1 MASILS
7 SKLADSLLTFCLLT
21 EVYTN
26 VAQKANKNYFKISKK
41 LTDPFDEGALHFW
54 RGMNNLFLSKFLISM
69 KNTVQQQQSTFWS
82 D

>member
-21 EVYTN
+21 EVYTI

-41 LTDPFDEGALHFW
+41 LTDFFDEGGTA
-54 RGMNNLFLSKFLISM
+54 FLERHE
-69 KNTVQQQQSTFWS
+69 
-82 D
+82 

>member
-21 EVYTN
+21 EVYTI

-41 LTDPFDEGALHFW
+41 LPDLFDEGGTA
-54 RGMNNLFLSKFLISM
+54 FLGRHE
-69 KNTVQQQQSTFWS
+69 
-82 D
+82 